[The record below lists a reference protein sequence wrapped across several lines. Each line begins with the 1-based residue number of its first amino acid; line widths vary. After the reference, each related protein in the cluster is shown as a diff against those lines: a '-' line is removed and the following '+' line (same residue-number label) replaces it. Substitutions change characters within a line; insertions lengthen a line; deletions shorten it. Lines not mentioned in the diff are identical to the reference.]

1 MRFMLRNG
9 KNALLTSVLMLASAL
24 VVFAQTPSVNEIA
37 DRAGRQTAAYV
48 ETFRNLLSQENKTF
62 EIYGKNGD
70 VKKRRT
76 VTSTFIVYP
85 LTKDEKRIAEF
96 RNILAVD
103 GKTINNADSRAQD
116 FFQKVVRA
124 ESSQKELEQI
134 DKESSRFDQDF
145 SITGM
150 TLFQSPVLAPKM
162 RPFFQFHLD
171 GKETIDGADC
181 YLVSYEQTKP
191 SPDVVVN
198 SKEQDYGKSYHQY
211 YDVDV
216 DREGELNPRVRGKL
230 WIDAATF
237 QIHKE
242 VRQLTLQPE
251 GSTAPITAVTDEFE
265 YRASQFGILTPKLI
279 RHTQYT
285 VKTRSASAQKQ
296 VVVSMEYGNFTK
308 PDVEVKSAEVK

>member
-1 MRFMLRNG
+1 MSRYG
-9 KNALLTSVLMLASAL
+9 KSYLLISVLILAAATSASA
-24 VVFAQTPSVNEIA
+24 QSPSVDDIV
-37 DRAGRQTAAYV
+37 DRAGQQTAAYI

-62 EIYGKNGD
+62 DLYGKNGD

-96 RNILAVD
+96 RNVLEVD
-103 GKTINNADSRAQD
+103 GKKLNNADSRAQD
-116 FFQKVVRA
+116 FFQKIVRA

-145 SITGM
+145 AITGM
-150 TLFQSPVLAPKM
+150 TLFQSPVLAPEM
-162 RPFFQFHLD
+162 RPFFQFRLD
-171 GKETIDGADC
+171 GNETVDGSN
-181 YLVSYEQTKP
+181 YYVISYEQTKP
-191 SPDVVVN
+191 SPDIVVN
-198 SKEQDYGKSYHQY
+198 SKEPDYGKSYHQY

-216 DREGELNPRVRGKL
+216 DREGELNPRIKGKL

-242 VRQLTLQPE
+242 IRQLTLQPE
-251 GSTAPITAVTDEFE
+251 GASSPITAVTDEFE
-265 YRASQFGILTPKLI
+265 YQPSQFGIQTPKLI
-279 RHTQYT
+279 RHTQYAA
-285 VKTRSASAQKQ
+285 KTRPATSQKQ
-296 VVVSMEYGNFTK
+296 VVISMEYGNFTK